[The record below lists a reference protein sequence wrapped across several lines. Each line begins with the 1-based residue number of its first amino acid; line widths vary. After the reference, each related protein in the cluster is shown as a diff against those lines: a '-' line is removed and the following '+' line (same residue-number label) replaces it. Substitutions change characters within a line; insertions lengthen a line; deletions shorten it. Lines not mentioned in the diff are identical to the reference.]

1 MAICTMDTR
10 EGHFGVTCVN
20 GVICSGA
27 EVASVHPKD
36 LFAKHKI
43 YAGSVIRKINGQTI
57 GSHDD
62 AMDEL
67 NAAKAKGE
75 KVAIVYLTPDEAKA
89 QGKIESAQARK
100 CVMIFLGVVVALIML
115 LVGATKFGLI
125 SMPEKPE
132 KPPKDGPTIPDNFF
146 DGMPADSPLRG
157 LGDTLKDTPDDKVG
171 EVNGM
176 LKQISEMKKLMTP
189 EYIAQMK
196 AKYGVKDEAAP
207 AATWSAPDPN
217 P

>member
-1 MAICTMDTR
+1 
-10 EGHFGVTCVN
+10 
-20 GVICSGA
+20 
-27 EVASVHPKD
+27 
-36 LFAKHKI
+36 
-43 YAGSVIRKINGQTI
+43 
-57 GSHDD
+57 
-62 AMDEL
+62 
-67 NAAKAKGE
+67 
-75 KVAIVYLTPDEAKA
+75 
-89 QGKIESAQARK
+89 
-100 CVMIFLGVVVALIML
+100 
-115 LVGATKFGLI
+115 
-125 SMPEKPE
+125 
-132 KPPKDGPTIPDNFF
+132 
-146 DGMPADSPLRG
+146 MPADSPLRG